1 LQTFI
6 RKLVDEPVT
15 MNRVLEGIPVTANAV
30 TLSEIPDLV
39 GASLALQRH
48 YPVVGTD
55 PGRHDGYA

>member
-1 LQTFI
+1 MHTFI

-15 MNRVLEGIPVTANAV
+15 VNKVLEGIPVSANAV

-39 GASLALQRH
+39 GAPLALQRH
-48 YPVVGTD
+48 YPAVGTD